1 MPLMTFPTLNTSKEV
16 KPVERREPL
25 ENRSNKHH
33 HWSPSF
39 SIRTTAFLVQSSLG
53 GLFMEIKFF
62 NAIEEKFK

>member
-16 KPVERREPL
+16 KQVERREPL
-25 ENRSNKHH
+25 ENRSNKHY

-62 NAIEEKFK
+62 NAIEKKFK